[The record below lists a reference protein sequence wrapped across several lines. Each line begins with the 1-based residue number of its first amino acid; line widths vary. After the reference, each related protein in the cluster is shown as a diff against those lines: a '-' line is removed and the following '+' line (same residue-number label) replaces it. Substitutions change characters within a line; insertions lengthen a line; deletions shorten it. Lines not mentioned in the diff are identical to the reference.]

1 MQDVSVIIPNFNGK
15 KYLKECL
22 DSLRKQDYLYFEVI
36 LVDNGSEDGSVE
48 WTKENYPEVRV
59 IVLKENTGFCGG
71 VNAGIRES
79 KSEYVLLLNNDTI
92 VFPEFITELVH
103 AIERAPDIFSCQA
116 KMLQIQ
122 DESKMDDAGNFYCA
136 LGWAFADGKGKPE
149 SEYNKTREIFA
160 SCAGAAIYR
169 KEILDEI
176 GYFDEEHF
184 AYL

>member
-59 IVLKENTGFCGG
+59 IALKENTGFCGG

-122 DESKMDDAGNFYCA
+122 DERRWMTQETFTAH
-136 LGWAFADGKGKPE
+136 LDGHLPMERENRSQSTIRPE
-149 SEYNKTREIFA
+149 KSLLPVRELRFIAKKF
-160 SCAGAAIYR
+160 
-169 KEILDEI
+169 
-176 GYFDEEHF
+176 
-184 AYL
+184 

>member
-1 MQDVSVIIPNFNGK
+1 M
-15 KYLKECL
+15 
-22 DSLRKQDYLYFEVI
+22 YFEVI

-59 IVLKENTGFCGG
+59 IALKENTGFCGG

-122 DESKMDDAGNFYCA
+122 DENKMDDAGKFFTRTWMGICR
-136 LGWAFADGKGKPE
+136 WKGK
-149 SEYNKTREIFA
+149 TGVRVQ
-160 SCAGAAIYR
+160 
-169 KEILDEI
+169 
-176 GYFDEEHF
+176 
-184 AYL
+184 